1 MTHLCLPSRWR
12 LSIRLGGAGLSF
24 GAGLTSPPG
33 TEPPKRQE
41 PPARP
46 MDGTM
51 RRRAAEVREACAQ
64 GW

>member
-46 MDGTM
+46 MDGAM
-51 RRRAAEVREACAQ
+51 RPPCR
-64 GW
+64 